1 MNSMRNNEKLDV
13 GSWSWMIDGEEALN
27 ARTLSI
33 SSISFRN
40 IRNVSYLHKRMERLA
55 HSIQGA
61 KLHCLHNT
69 STTHPIS
76 FTPNPPATHGRY
88 SADPS
93 LLRFLRFFTGLVAA
107 LFARGFAVA
116 FFASVF
122 ATAFYAGGFA
132 AAFFVGGAAGAS
144 SVGSSSAGDSPAGD
158 PAAGFPGRFRSAGA

>member
-55 HSIQGA
+55 RSIQGA
-61 KLHCLHNT
+61 KLRCLHNT

-93 LLRFLRFFTGLVAA
+93 LLRFLCFFIGLVAA
-107 LFARGFAVA
+107 
-116 FFASVF
+116 FF
-122 ATAFYAGGFA
+122 AGGFA

-144 SVGSSSAGDSPAGD
+144 FAGGSSAGDSPAGD

>member
-61 KLHCLHNT
+61 KLRCLHNT

-93 LLRFLRFFTGLVAA
+93 LLRFLCFFIGLVAA
-107 LFARGFAVA
+107 
-116 FFASVF
+116 FF
-122 ATAFYAGGFA
+122 AGGFA

-144 SVGSSSAGDSPAGD
+144 FAGGSSAGDSPAGD

>member
-61 KLHCLHNT
+61 KLRCLHNT

-107 LFARGFAVA
+107 LFARGFAAA
-116 FFASVF
+116 FFAS
-122 ATAFYAGGFA
+122 GFA

-144 SVGSSSAGDSPAGD
+144 SAGGSSAGDSPAGD

>member
-1 MNSMRNNEKLDV
+1 MRNNEKLDV

-61 KLHCLHNT
+61 KLRCLHNT

-76 FTPNPPATHGRY
+76 FTPNPPATHGQY
-88 SADPS
+88 SAGPS

-107 LFARGFAVA
+107 LFARGFAAA
-116 FFASVF
+116 FFAS
-122 ATAFYAGGFA
+122 GFA

-144 SVGSSSAGDSPAGD
+144 SAGGSSAGDSPAGD
-158 PAAGFPGRFRSAGA
+158 PAAGFPGRFRTAGA